1 MSVTV
6 VRGIVTV
13 HLARAR
19 PVGEGSY
26 DDRVGVLEGGA
37 C

>member
-6 VRGIVTV
+6 VTV

-19 PVGEGSY
+19 PIIGEGSY